1 MVIGIYG
8 QKMPYLLSYT
18 FATKQMSKA
27 PVDPKELHNNLSELI
42 RSYPHKVFYRKIVVS
57 LDVLGIRKVKDEREN
72 VNRKEK

>member
-27 PVDPKELHNNLSELI
+27 PVDPKELHNNLRELI
-42 RSYPHKVFYRKIVVS
+42 LSYPHKVLLSENCWFFVR
-57 LDVLGIRKVKDEREN
+57 LGNQESQR
-72 VNRKEK
+72 